1 MADEAATPGPAVDPP
16 DPFAGAITTL
26 RDTLKWLTTTF
37 AGVIG
42 LVIAGTSLTGI
53 TKLPAH
59 DQLIALLGCGLGLL
73 CIVAATGVM
82 LHLLLPQTFY
92 FGELLDTKNR
102 NLLRRLNS
110 HAIEFLPPEFESIE
124 EFMKER
130 DEAVQKMRVNRAN
143 LESAGYQ
150 EGAAFLDENFDAIAR
165 LAYLAHYELLRSNL
179 RRRQWLLFVLAIFAI
194 GGLGLFA
201 VKVGSVKD
209 SPPAKTPPVEAHLSL
224 DLSPA
229 LLGLQQS
236 ATRNESLTLLLET
249 AVDAAMTKDGSASG
263 SKSLLGPLLDLVQSL
278 ADAGAL
284 PKDVA
289 MKLRDELIKNSVEAG
304 KEVLVDVAKK
314 IIDGFFPPVRPAP
327 VTVSVA
333 GCCGSCATH
342 PAKKPKA
349 PTAPAASAKCNSTT
363 ITAPP

>member
-1 MADEAATPGPAVDPP
+1 MMADEAAKSGPAADPP
-16 DPFAGAITTL
+16 DPFASAKTTL
-26 RDTLKWLTTTF
+26 HDTLKWLTTTL
-37 AGVIG
+37 AGVTGI
-42 LVIAGTSLTGI
+42 VIAGTSLTGI
-53 TKLPAH
+53 TKLPAQ
-59 DQLIALLGCGLGLL
+59 DQLIALLGCALGLL

-92 FGELLDTKNR
+92 FGELLDWKNR
-102 NLLRRLNS
+102 NLLRRLDS

-130 DEAVQKMRVNRAN
+130 DGAVRKMRLNRAN
-143 LESAGYQ
+143 PESEGYQ
-150 EGAAFLDENFDAIAR
+150 EGAAFLDDNFDAIAR
-165 LAYLAHYELLRSNL
+165 LTYLAHYELLRSNL
-179 RRRQWLLFVLAIFAI
+179 SRRQWLLFVLAIFAI

-201 VKVGSVKD
+201 VKVGSVKA
-209 SPPAKTPPVEAHLSL
+209 SPPAKTSPLEAHLSL

-249 AVDAAMTKDGSASG
+249 AVDSGVTKDRSPSG

-284 PKDVA
+284 ANDVA
-289 MKLRDELIKNSVEAG
+289 LNLRDELIKNSVEAG
-304 KEVLVDVAKK
+304 KEVLVGVAKK
-314 IIDGFFPPVRPAP
+314 TIERFFPPARSAP
-327 VTVSVA
+327 ITVNVA

-342 PAKKPKA
+342 PSKKPKE
-349 PTAPAASAKCNSTT
+349 PMAPAPSTRCNPAT
-363 ITAPP
+363 ITAP

>member
-1 MADEAATPGPAVDPP
+1 MADEPEKPVPAADPP
-16 DPFAGAITTL
+16 DPFVGAITTL

-73 CIVAATGVM
+73 CIVAAIGVM

-102 NLLRRLNS
+102 DLLRRLNY
-110 HAIEFLPPEFESIE
+110 HAVEFLPPEFERIE
-124 EFMKER
+124 EFIKER
-130 DEAVQKMRVNRAN
+130 DEAVQKMRVNRGN
-143 LESAGYQ
+143 PESAGYQ
-150 EGAAFLDENFDAIAR
+150 EGAAFLDDNFDAIAR
-165 LAYLAHYELLRSNL
+165 LAYLAHYELLRSSL
-179 RRRQWLLFVLAIFAI
+179 RRRQWLLFVLAIIAI

-201 VKVGSVKD
+201 VRVGSVKD
-209 SPPAKTPPVEAHLSL
+209 SPPAKTPPVEAHVSL

-229 LLGLQQS
+229 VLGLQQS

-249 AVDAAMTKDGSASG
+249 AVEAGVTKDGRTSG
-263 SKSLLGPLLDLVQSL
+263 SKTLLGPLLDLVQSL

-304 KEVLVDVAKK
+304 KEVLIEVAKK
-314 IIDGFFPPVRPAP
+314 VIERFFPPPRPAP
-327 VTVSVA
+327 VTVNVA
-333 GCCGSCATH
+333 GCCGSCTTH
-342 PAKKPKA
+342 PPKKPKE
-349 PTAPAASAKCNSTT
+349 PTASAASTKCNSTT
-363 ITAPP
+363 ITAP